1 MCVKL
6 ELQQA
11 LLSVG
16 EFQSAV
22 DQLLSW
28 INQTLASLDQP
39 PPLYADPRTIDA
51 ELSRLRV
58 LVSVPHISNSCFNW
72 PRVGSGAV
80 RIGPIPFPDRR

>member
-16 EFQSAV
+16 EFQSAI

-58 LVSVPHISNSCFNW
+58 LVSVPHISTSCLNW
-72 PRVGSGAV
+72 SPVWAPGL
-80 RIGPIPFPDRR
+80 